1 MKKSEKQ
8 HVMLAVLFTSSDI
21 SLTFDGRG
29 GLQKVTDVGM
39 DGGKLSSQFNCT
51 THLFIP
57 RPNCDVTLYPNLC
70 SLDDSVVGLGHPRGK
85 IILGH

>member
-51 THLFIP
+51 THLFIARLFLFVP
-57 RPNCDVTLYPNLC
+57 SKYHALFLFLC
-70 SLDDSVVGLGHPRGK
+70 SQGTKFLP
-85 IILGH
+85 